1 MFCHAIG
8 QTYDFTTLLERE
20 NRDPNTFLKGNRI
33 AVGRGTAVERKMMD
47 TLKQWREAPDK
58 KALLVIGA
66 RQVGKTYIIDQFGKS
81 QYKNYLKLDM
91 RKNPSLRE
99 IFASQDIDSII
110 SELAPGSPDTA

>member
-1 MFCHAIG
+1 M
-8 QTYDFTTLLERE
+8 
-20 NRDPNTFLKGNRI
+20 
-33 AVGRGTAVERKMMD
+33 ERKMMD

-91 RKNPSLRE
+91 RKDPSLRE

-110 SELAPGSPDTA
+110 SELASRFPGYRVEKGESLLFVDEIHDCPDATLAMRSIVLEAAST